1 VRTPPWQLVIFDND
15 GVVVDSEPLAS
26 VATSQV
32 LTALG
37 HPMTP
42 AECDDAFRGI
52 SLPTTRRLVEEGS
65 GRPLS
70 PDFEDCYLARVAEL
84 IASDLRPVPGVVAV
98 LDLLDAV
105 GQPYCMASSSRR
117 QVISLALR
125 TTGLTEH
132 FAGRWWGAEDVAAA
146 KPAPDLFLLAATV
159 MGARPEDCVVVEDS
173 AAGAQAARAAGM
185 TVLGFAAR
193 TPPRELHLADHIF
206 TDMDQLP
213 GLLLDAGSAP
223 AQVAVDQ
230 GRQVTGHPVRSG
242 LDGEVRG
249 LGHPG

>member
-1 VRTPPWQLVIFDND
+1 MHDRPWQLVIFDND

-42 AECDDAFRGI
+42 AECDSAFRGI
-52 SLPTTRRLVEEGS
+52 SLPTTRRLVEQGR
-65 GRPLS
+65 GRPLP
-70 PDFEDCYLARVAEL
+70 PDFEDRYVARVTEL
-84 IASDLRPVPGVVAV
+84 IASELRPVPGVVAV
-98 LDLLDAV
+98 LDLLDGA

-125 TTGLTEH
+125 TTGLAEH

-146 KPAPDLFLLAATV
+146 KPAPDLFLLAASS
-159 MGARPEDCVVVEDS
+159 MGARPMDCVVVEDS
-173 AAGAQAARAAGM
+173 AAGVQAARSANM

-193 TPPRELHLADHIF
+193 TPPEELHLADRIF

-213 GLLLDAGSAP
+213 ALLLGGESAP
-223 AQVAVDQ
+223 AQVVIDQ
-230 GRQVTGHPVRSG
+230 GGQVPGHAVRRRVH
-242 LDGEVRG
+242 GEVGG